1 MSSRRIP
8 DDDATHVELRPGAV
22 ADGIGAARPGGR
34 QPPWDKSS
42 EPGTGSFGSWLRRQ
56 REMREISLRDI
67 ADRTKISLR
76 YLQAMED
83 DRFDLLPAPIFAKGF
98 LREYARYVGLSP
110 DEVVNHWLS
119 VQQPEEMEETKHEL
133 RRRDKS
139 RRPNWTWGLFLLLA
153 GALLLA
159 LVAVFSYFSEKRR
172 DDPAR
177 QQAPPPMAVP
187 PGAATP
193 SVIPPP
199 PPEPPKAPLEVTL
212 DFSGSC
218 WVDVVKDDDNK
229 TRISELR
236 EQGES
241 LQLEARESIV
251 FLKLGN
257 AGAVDIQ
264 VNGYPLELNKAPGDV
279 VSDLRID
286 LDTVRTLREKREA
299 R

>member
-1 MSSRRIP
+1 MSPRRIP
-8 DDDATHVELRPGAV
+8 DNDATHVEIRPGPMAE
-22 ADGIGAARPGGR
+22 GTGMARPSGR
-34 QPPWDKSS
+34 QPPWGEKS

-76 YLQAMED
+76 YLEAMED

-119 VQQPEEMEETKHEL
+119 VQQPEELEETKHEL
-133 RRRDKS
+133 RRRDKA
-139 RRPNWTWGLFLLLA
+139 RRRNWTWGLFLLLA

-159 LVAVFSYFSEKRR
+159 LVAVFSHYSEKRR
-172 DDPAR
+172 EDSSR
-177 QQAPPPMAVP
+177 QAPPAMAAP
-187 PGAATP
+187 PAAE
-193 SVIPPP
+193 SLAKAPPQ

-212 DFSGSC
+212 DFSQDC
-218 WVDVVKDDDNK
+218 WVDVVIDGKNRSQE
-229 TRISELR
+229 TRA
-236 EQGES
+236 QGES
-241 LQLEARESIV
+241 LPLQAKESIV

-264 VNGYPLELNKAPGDV
+264 VNGYPLPLNAKPGEV

-286 LDTVRTLREKREA
+286 LETVRRLREKSEA